1 MGDGSIHVETG
12 GLTEFAG
19 DVRFYAEEVDP
30 LDVDRSKQSFSAGIT
45 FGTRN
50 ASEVV
55 LATKENYARAL
66 TTSLTN
72 LTRFV
77 EAAKILA
84 DAAEQAAEDFRAVD
98 DQSARSINNIN
109 YLLTTATR
117 QAQDA
122 RHPGGH
128 PGADVRDDGWTP

>member
-1 MGDGSIHVETG
+1 MSDGSIHVETG
-12 GLTEFAG
+12 GLSEFAG
-19 DVRFYAEEVDP
+19 DVRFYAEQIDP

-45 FGTRN
+45 FGTTN

-55 LATKENYARAL
+55 LATKENYAKAL
-66 TTSLTN
+66 TNSLTN

-84 DAAEQAAEDFRAVD
+84 EAAEQAAKDFRVVD
-98 DQSARSINNIN
+98 DQSARGINNIN

-117 QAQDA
+117 QAQAA
-122 RHPGGH
+122 RYPGGH
-128 PGADVRDDGWTP
+128 PVTDVRYEGDTP

>member
-1 MGDGSIHVETG
+1 MSDGSIDVETG

-30 LDVDRSKQSFSAGIT
+30 LDVDRTRQSFSAGIT

-66 TTSLTN
+66 ANSLTN

-84 DAAEQAAEDFRAVD
+84 EAAEQAANDYRPW
-98 DQSARSINNIN
+98 
-109 YLLTTATR
+109 TTSRPAAST
-117 QAQDA
+117 
-122 RHPGGH
+122 
-128 PGADVRDDGWTP
+128 TSTIC

>member
-1 MGDGSIHVETG
+1 MSDGSINVETG
-12 GLTEFAG
+12 GLSEFAG
-19 DVRFYAEEVDP
+19 DVRFYAEEIDP

-45 FGTRN
+45 FGTTN

-55 LATKENYARAL
+55 LAAKENYAKAL
-66 TTSLTN
+66 TNSLTN

-84 DAAEQAAEDFRAVD
+84 DAAEQAAKDFRAVD
-98 DQSARSINNIN
+98 DQSARGINNIN

-117 QAQDA
+117 QAQA
-122 RHPGGH
+122 IRHPGGH
-128 PGADVRDDGWTP
+128 PMPDVRDDGGAA

>member
-30 LDVDRSKQSFSAGIT
+30 LDVDRSKQSFAAGIT
-45 FGTRN
+45 FGTKN

-55 LATKENYARAL
+55 LATKENYAKAL
-66 TTSLTN
+66 TTSLAN

-84 DAAEQAAEDFRAVD
+84 DAAEQAAKDFRAVD

-117 QAQDA
+117 QAQAA

-128 PGADVRDDGWTP
+128 PGTDVRYDGGTP

>member
-1 MGDGSIHVETG
+1 MSDGSIHVETG
-12 GLTEFAG
+12 GLSEFAG

-30 LDVDRSKQSFSAGIT
+30 LDVERSKQSFSAGIT

-55 LATKENYARAL
+55 LTAKENYAKAL
-66 TTSLTN
+66 TNSLTN

-84 DAAEQAAEDFRAVD
+84 EAAEQAAKDFRAVD
-98 DQSARSINNIN
+98 DQSARSISNIN

-117 QAQDA
+117 QAQAA
-122 RHPGGH
+122 RSPGGH
-128 PGADVRDDGWTP
+128 PMTDAGYDGEKP

>member
-19 DVRFYAEEVDP
+19 DVRFYAEQVDP

-45 FGTRN
+45 FGTKN
-50 ASEVV
+50 ASEAV
-55 LATKENYARAL
+55 LQAKENYATAL
-66 TTSLTN
+66 ANSLTN

-84 DAAEQAAEDFRAVD
+84 AAAEQAAKDFRAVD
-98 DQSARSINNIN
+98 DQSGRSLNNIN
-109 YLLTTATR
+109 YMLTVATQ
-117 QAQDA
+117 QAQAGRD
-122 RHPGGH
+122 PTGH
-128 PGADVRDDGWTP
+128 PATDSRYDVEMP

>member
-1 MGDGSIHVETG
+1 MSDGSIHVETG
-12 GLTEFAG
+12 GLSEFAG
-19 DVRFYAEEVDP
+19 DVRFYAEEIDP

-55 LATKENYARAL
+55 LATKETYAKAL
-66 TTSLTN
+66 ASSLTN

-84 DAAEQAAEDFRAVD
+84 EAAEQAAKDFQAVD
-98 DQSARSINNIN
+98 DQSARSINNVN

-117 QAQDA
+117 QAQAA
-122 RHPGGH
+122 RYPGGH
-128 PGADVRDDGWTP
+128 PVTDVPYDGEMP

>member
-45 FGTRN
+45 FGTKN
-50 ASEVV
+50 ASLAV
-55 LATKENYARAL
+55 LATKQDYAEAL
-66 TTSLTN
+66 TNSLVN

-77 EAAKILA
+77 EAARILA
-84 DAAEQAAEDFRAVD
+84 EAAEQVAKDFRAVD
-98 DQSARSINNIN
+98 DQSERSINTIN
-109 YLLTTATR
+109 HVLTTATD
-117 QAQDA
+117 QARVA
-122 RHPGGH
+122 RHAGDGP
-128 PGADVRDDGWTP
+128 VRDPRYDVEMP